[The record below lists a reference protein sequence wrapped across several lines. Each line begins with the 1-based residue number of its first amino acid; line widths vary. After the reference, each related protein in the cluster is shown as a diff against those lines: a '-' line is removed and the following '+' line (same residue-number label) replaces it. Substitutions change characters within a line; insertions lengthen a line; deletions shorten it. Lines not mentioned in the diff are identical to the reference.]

1 MHWCTTHACT
11 AVRSMQRSC
20 IQPFS
25 TCLLC
30 LKVPAHHQMW
40 RHGVWLVW
48 PLLQYRQ
55 YRQQGAHNS
64 HSIFK
69 VCFGLIASL
78 WTLQS
83 EQLAQHIVQRVPAA
97 SIAALCATLA
107 AGSPAAAA
115 DFFQQ
120 PQQPQSG
127 APTQTQQSGS
137 PQTMDFQGSK
147 TENAPAVSKM
157 LCCFA
162 VSMTMAAG
170 LLVKIT
176 DLTLQ
181 KAYDV

>member
-1 MHWCTTHACT
+1 MFGWCGRFCKAGNS
-11 AVRSMQRSC
+11 VRRTGISPSF
-20 IQPFS
+20 PAFE
-25 TCLLC
+25 
-30 LKVPAHHQMW
+30 LKV
-40 RHGVWLVW
+40 
-48 PLLQYRQ
+48 
-55 YRQQGAHNS
+55 
-64 HSIFK
+64 
-69 VCFGLIASL
+69 SL

-157 LCCFA
+157 LSCFA
-162 VSMTMAAG
+162 VSLSAAAG
-170 LLVKIT
+170 LLVKTT
-176 DLTLQ
+176 DFPTAGSL
-181 KAYDV
+181 

>member
-1 MHWCTTHACT
+1 
-11 AVRSMQRSC
+11 
-20 IQPFS
+20 
-25 TCLLC
+25 
-30 LKVPAHHQMW
+30 
-40 RHGVWLVW
+40 VW
-48 PLLQYRQ
+48 PLLQIW
-55 YRQQGAHNS
+55 QQRAQNRHLTVIPCLKAHGSN
-64 HSIFK
+64 
-69 VCFGLIASL
+69 VN
-78 WTLQS
+78 LQS

-162 VSMTMAAG
+162 VSLSAAAG
-170 LLVKIT
+170 LLVTTT
-176 DLTLQ
+176 DLTT
-181 KAYDV
+181 AGSV